1 MTEPNHIFDKRTSIN
16 IGDVTVTEAVFCQ
29 TGDTSKDRRLYRLLS
44 PGAERDLSVDTVTT
58 EHYYIE
64 DTDGKWFI
72 FANVDCFAPPM
83 AIVRARTFEE
93 AYRSSWPSGKVG
105 SRSRTSIQRAYPMD
119 DRQYNENGTHIDA
132 EGVQGFEL
140 TLLPSGRDS
149 KPRLVV

>member
-44 PGAERDLSVDTVTT
+44 PGAERDFSVDTVTT
-58 EHYYIE
+58 QDYYIE

-93 AYRSSWPSGKVG
+93 AYEIFLAEWESWVKVED
-105 SRSRTSIQRAYPMD
+105 IDAADYPMD

-140 TLLPSGRDS
+140 TLLRVGCDS